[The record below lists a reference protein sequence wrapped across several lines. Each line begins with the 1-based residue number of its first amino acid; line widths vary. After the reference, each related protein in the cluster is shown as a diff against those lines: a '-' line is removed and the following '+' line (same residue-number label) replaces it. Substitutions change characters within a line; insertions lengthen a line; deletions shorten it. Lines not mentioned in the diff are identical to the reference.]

1 MKTVQ
6 YRWMAAAG
14 AVCLA
19 VTAQTFAADAKTV
32 DAKTTDAKTA
42 STGVIAKAGSLEVQR
57 GDVENMLNALPPQAR
72 ADVKANRA
80 IAERLVRSQL
90 ADKALLQQAQTQNWA
105 QRPEVK
111 AQIDAAT
118 KEIVFRSYLTSVSAV
133 PADYPSDK
141 ELQAV
146 YDQTKGQMVKPAQYR
161 VAQIFIPAP
170 ANDAK
175 AVADGRK
182 SATDIA
188 KQAQGPKADFTA
200 LMKKYS
206 KDPSAQ
212 TGGDTGL
219 IPLNQLLPEMRP
231 VVGKL
236 KKGDVSAPVQSG
248 QGFHVLKLVD
258 MTPQATP
265 TLAEVRDSLRNAMR
279 QKRQQDAAAA
289 YLQGLLSNQTVT
301 VDGPALNAVVDSVI
315 K

>member
-6 YRWMAAAG
+6 HRWMAAAG

-19 VTAQTFAADAKTV
+19 VTAQSFAADAKAPE
-32 DAKTTDAKTA
+32 AKPA
-42 STGVIAKAGSLEVQR
+42 SNYVIAKAGTLEVQR
-57 GDVENMLNALPPQAR
+57 GEVENMLNSLPPQAR
-72 ADVKANRA
+72 AEIKANRPA
-80 IAERLVRSQL
+80 AERLVRSQL
-90 ADKALLQQAQTQNWA
+90 ADKAVLQQAQTQNWA

-118 KEIVFRSYLTSVSAV
+118 KEIVFRSYLASVSAV

-175 AVADGRK
+175 AVAEARK
-182 SATDIA
+182 SAADIA
-188 KQAQGPKADFTA
+188 KEAQNPKANFTA

-212 TGGDTGL
+212 AGGDTGL
-219 IPLNQLLPEMRP
+219 IPLGQLLPEMRP

-258 MTPQATP
+258 MTPQGTP

-279 QKRQQDAAAA
+279 QKRQQDTAAA
-289 YLQGLLSNQTVT
+289 YLQGLLNNQTVT

-315 K
+315 R

>member
-1 MKTVQ
+1 
-6 YRWMAAAG
+6 MAAAG

-19 VTAQTFAADAKTV
+19 VTAQSFGADAKAADTK
-32 DAKTTDAKTA
+32 AA
-42 STGVIAKAGSLEVQR
+42 STSVIAKAGSLEVQR
-57 GDVENMLNALPPQAR
+57 GDVENMLNSLPPQAR
-72 ADVKANRA
+72 AEIKANRGA
-80 IAERLVRSQL
+80 AERLVRSQL

-118 KEIVFRSYLTSVSAV
+118 KEIVFRSYLASVSAV

-175 AVADGRK
+175 AVAEGRK
-182 SATDIA
+182 SAADIA
-188 KQAQGPKADFTA
+188 KEAQNPKANFTA

-212 TGGDTGL
+212 AGGDTGL
-219 IPLNQLLPEMRP
+219 IPLGQLLPEMRP
-231 VVGKL
+231 VGGKL

-248 QGFHVLKLVD
+248 QGFHILKLVD
-258 MTPQATP
+258 MTPQGTP
-265 TLAEVRDSLRNAMR
+265 TLAEVRDSMRNAMR
-279 QKRQQDAAAA
+279 QKRQQDTAAA
-289 YLQGLLSNQTVT
+289 YLQGLLNNQTVT

-315 K
+315 R